1 MYFLR
6 VNDGKG
12 WGRDVCTQVLPEEY
26 TNEVDEDASNILTEN
41 TSYPWGAS
49 LADMDFSDRRTALLV
64 HGALLRSRTGTAAI
78 RLAHNYLADAGA
90 IPLLTALRTRYR
102 FTFVHCLKTLEL
114 SVFVARKMGVEDDER
129 AILAIGALLHD
140 IGKLSVPVSL
150 LMLQRSLRGV
160 EIDKIRSHAEAGYD
174 LLSDKRIFGWNSVLE
189 IIRHHHEYLDGTGY
203 PFGLAAPQISWRTR
217 CVTVCDV
224 LSALTEKRPY
234 RPAMSRDEA
243 FSILSEMTQVGKLD
257 SEIVSALRSES
268 IVE

>member
-1 MYFLR
+1 MQGF
-6 VNDGKG
+6 
-12 WGRDVCTQVLPEEY
+12 PEGDA
-26 TNEVDEDASNILTEN
+26 VAADEDAPDILMEN
-41 TSYPWGAS
+41 ASYPLGSS
-49 LADMDFSDRRTALLV
+49 LSDMDFPDRRTALLV
-64 HGALLRSRTGTAAI
+64 HGALLRSRTGVAAI
-78 RLAHNYLADAGA
+78 RLAHDYLADAGA

-114 SVFVARKMGVEDDER
+114 SVFVARKMGVEDNER
-129 AILAIGALLHD
+129 AVLAVGALLHD
-140 IGKLSVPVSL
+140 IGKLSVPISL

-160 EIDKIRSHAEAGYD
+160 EIDKIRTHAEAGYE

-203 PFGLAAPQISWRTR
+203 PFGLATPHISWRTR

-234 RPAMSRDEA
+234 RPAMSREEA
-243 FSILSEMTQVGKLD
+243 FSILTEMTQAGKLD
-257 SEIVSALRSES
+257 REIVAVLRSES